1 MSSASDPLRDVLL
14 VGFGGVGTICEIQLR
29 QLGYSHHPDV
39 CKDSLILK
47 RSGLARVTAVARS
60 NHDIVSSA
68 CFCPLGSNMEFV
80 FTWILDDL
88 EEGVHFK
95 SAKYG
100 EIRGWKPDRRKLKF
114 FEMVHMLTTT
124 ISIQC
129 VSRSK
134 RQPIR
139 SIHMLCL
146 LRNVFLNFL
155 RHHKFFNLYFPQLTW
170 RNFRSLPTC

>member
-1 MSSASDPLRDVLL
+1 MSSASGPLRDVLL
-14 VGFGGVGTICEIQLR
+14 VGFGGVGTICEIQVR
-29 QLGYSHHPDV
+29 QLGYFHHSDV

-60 NHDIVSSA
+60 NHDIVNSG
-68 CFCPLGSNMEFV
+68 CFYSLGSNMEFL
-80 FTWILDDL
+80 FTCNLDDL

-100 EIRGWKPDRRKLKF
+100 EISGWKPDRCKLKF
-114 FEMVHMLTTT
+114 FEMVRMPT

-134 RQPIR
+134 RRPIR
-139 SIHMLCL
+139 SIRLLCL
-146 LRNVFLNFL
+146 LRKVSLNSL
-155 RHHKFFNLYFPQLTW
+155 KHLKSFNLYFPRPTW
-170 RNFRSLPTC
+170 GNFRSLPTC